1 LLTFE
6 PMKWIKT
13 IFIGFLTI
21 ALFSSCTLERKL
33 AMEFVQS
40 EAPSYPVML
49 VPPDILYTFNLKAP
63 PVGDYEDVDSA
74 LFFSSKYIQYVSDSA
89 FLENYFSA
97 FIEQSQKNKL
107 AVYFPEDLD
116 SFLIMDRAAYIVRFA
131 QMELAEDTASMRAE
145 EKINNRPK
153 DKDIP
158 YHFISLSTWFEISM
172 KDSLQGYT
180 YFDEQYLAEEIYGD
194 FIQESWSLDYKYE
207 YELFDLEKEDIY
219 SFARYMGQTHSE
231 YLFDLMLNSYIWNH
245 LPKDRRK
252 SFLYLH
258 YNSRYHSIE
267 VAEEAFI
274 LMDEE

>member
-1 LLTFE
+1 
-6 PMKWIKT
+6 
-13 IFIGFLTI
+13 
-21 ALFSSCTLERKL
+21 
-33 AMEFVQS
+33 MEFVQS